1 MKIGVYPG
9 TFDPITNGHL
19 DIIKRAT
26 KIFDKLYVLV
36 ATNINKKT
44 LFSVDERINLI
55 KEVTKDIENVEVVS
69 SSLLTVDFAKQVGAS
84 AMIRGLRMV
93 SDFEYEDIEFGT
105 IRLGFSNNQLCYI
118 EHRIYNIDFLDKD
131 NISLTMEYL
140 KKKYGEPKENLNYE
154 DFDGGKYY
162 WGEMKSKFMIIEPC
176 AEDYIKIHI
185 GDSSLDP
192 VVAECYRELLLN

>member
-93 SDFEYEDIEFGT
+93 SDFEYELQLATFNKHLNDDIETVFIMSSHEYSFLSSST
-105 IRLGFSNNQLCYI
+105 VKEIASYSSDISTFVPEVVVNVLKEKINN
-118 EHRIYNIDFLDKD
+118 K
-131 NISLTMEYL
+131 
-140 KKKYGEPKENLNYE
+140 
-154 DFDGGKYY
+154 
-162 WGEMKSKFMIIEPC
+162 
-176 AEDYIKIHI
+176 
-185 GDSSLDP
+185 
-192 VVAECYRELLLN
+192 

>member
-93 SDFEYEDIEFGT
+93 SDFEYELQLATFNKHLNDDIETVFIMSSHEYSFLSSST
-105 IRLGFSNNQLCYI
+105 VKEIASYSSDISTFVPEVVVNALKEKINN
-118 EHRIYNIDFLDKD
+118 K
-131 NISLTMEYL
+131 
-140 KKKYGEPKENLNYE
+140 
-154 DFDGGKYY
+154 
-162 WGEMKSKFMIIEPC
+162 
-176 AEDYIKIHI
+176 
-185 GDSSLDP
+185 
-192 VVAECYRELLLN
+192 

>member
-44 LFSVDERINLI
+44 LFTVDERINLI

-93 SDFEYEDIEFGT
+93 SDFEYELQLATFNKHLNNDIETVFIMSSHEYSFLSSST
-105 IRLGFSNNQLCYI
+105 VKEIASYSSDISAFVPEVVVNALKEKINN
-118 EHRIYNIDFLDKD
+118 K
-131 NISLTMEYL
+131 
-140 KKKYGEPKENLNYE
+140 
-154 DFDGGKYY
+154 
-162 WGEMKSKFMIIEPC
+162 
-176 AEDYIKIHI
+176 
-185 GDSSLDP
+185 
-192 VVAECYRELLLN
+192 